1 MAFFAVAGW
10 PCVALRAA
18 ILGQRAGWTPS
29 LLPQG
34 VRTTRSKIEAVM
46 QQNKNLI
53 IAIALCLGIMF
64 GWGWIAEQMGWV
76 TRPNPAEVAKVQ
88 SEQQAAQMAVQ
99 AQVQQEAVQKA
110 QAATI
115 PAFTPAPGRDVR
127 VDTPLYKAVIYSGG
141 GTLRSF
147 TLNDYHTERA
157 ESTPLINLVDPR
169 TAAVAPLGL
178 LINGQPSW
186 STGNWVVEGLADGQ
200 NVVVEAGKPSVLRLV
215 GEVDGVRIVREL
227 TFRADTYL
235 ISEKIRLT
243 PLGDQPRSVRVGYT
257 MGEDSSAASEGQY
270 DGMRIAWNMDGKFKE
285 ESSAKDLAE
294 KGILERGN
302 ILWAGAMSTYFMSTV
317 APVNTTDL
325 TLKGR
330 LQNDVYRVALEQ
342 GEVVAQPGAE
352 TQLDVSYWVGPKVRT
367 LLAKAPNDLVSSI
380 DLGMFSLIAKGLLW
394 LLQIFYDYVH
404 NWGVAIILL
413 TVVIKAVFWPL
424 TAKSYSSMEK
434 MKKLQPMMVALREKY
449 ADDKETLNKETMGLY
464 KTYGVN
470 PASGC
475 IPILVQLPVFFGLYQ
490 ALLTSTELRHASFIT
505 YLPGTDIL
513 WLADLSSK
521 DPFYI
526 TPIIMGATMFLQQ
539 RMSPPAGDPM
549 QQKIMLFLPLIFT
562 VMFLGFPSGLVLYW
576 LVNNVL
582 SIAQQWMMI
591 RKTQS
596 AQA

>member
-1 MAFFAVAGW
+1 
-10 PCVALRAA
+10 
-18 ILGQRAGWTPS
+18 
-29 LLPQG
+29 
-34 VRTTRSKIEAVM
+34 M

-53 IAIALCLGIMF
+53 IAIVLCLGIMF
-64 GWGWIAEQMGWV
+64 GWGWLAEQMGWV
-76 TRPNPAEVAKVQ
+76 SRPDPAEVAKVQ
-88 SEQQAAQMAVQ
+88 AQQQAAHEAEQ
-99 AQVQQEAVQKA
+99 AKTQLEAAQKA

-115 PAFTPAPGRDVR
+115 PTFTPAPGRDVR
-127 VDTPLYKAVIYSGG
+127 VETPLYQADIYSGG

-147 TLNDYHTERA
+147 ILKDYH
-157 ESTPLINLVDPR
+157 SGLDKNTPRVNLVDPR

-186 STGNWVVEGLADGQ
+186 STGKWAVEGLAEGAGV
-200 NVVVEAGKPSVLRLV
+200 NVDKSGSSTLRLV
-215 GEVDGVRIVREL
+215 GEVDGLRIVREL
-227 TFRADTYL
+227 TFQADTYL
-235 ISEKIRLT
+235 VSEKIRVT
-243 PLGDQPRSVRVGYT
+243 PLGDQARSVRVGYT
-257 MGEDSSAASEGQY
+257 MGEDASAAAGGQY
-270 DGMRIAWNMDGKFKE
+270 DGMRLAWSMDGKFKE
-285 ESSAKDLAE
+285 DTSAKDLAE
-294 KGILERGN
+294 KGVLERGK
-302 ILWAGAMSTYFMSTV
+302 IMWAAAMSTYFMSAV
-317 APVNTTDL
+317 APANTTDI

-342 GEVVAQPGAE
+342 GEVVAQPGVE
-352 TQLDVSYWVGPKVRT
+352 TQLDVSYWVGPKVRS
-367 LLAKAPNDLVSSI
+367 LLVKAPNDLVTSI

-394 LLQIFYDYVH
+394 LLQFFYDYVH

-413 TVVIKAVFWPL
+413 TVVIKAAFWPL

-434 MKKLQPMMVALREKY
+434 MKKLQPMMTSLREKY
-449 ADDKETLNKETMGLY
+449 GDNKEALNKEMMGLY

-490 ALLTSTELRHASFIT
+490 ALLTSIELRHASFVT
-505 YLPGTDIL
+505 YLPGTDML
-513 WLADLSSK
+513 WLADLSAK

-539 RMSPPAGDPM
+539 KMTPPAGDPM

-576 LVNNVL
+576 LVNNIL

-591 RKTQS
+591 RKGQK

>member
-1 MAFFAVAGW
+1 MAFSAAAGW
-10 PCVALRAA
+10 LCVALRAVT
-18 ILGQRAGWTPS
+18 LGRRAGWTLS
-29 LLPQG
+29 HLPHG
-34 VRTTRSKIEAVM
+34 VRTTRSNIEAVM

-53 IAIALCLGIMF
+53 IAIVLCLGIMF
-64 GWGWIAEQMGWV
+64 GWGWLAEQMGWV
-76 TRPNPAEVAKVQ
+76 TRPDPAEVARVQ
-88 SEQQAAQMAVQ
+88 AEQQAAQQ
-99 AQVQQEAVQKA
+99 AAQLQAQQEAAQKA

-127 VDTPLYKAVIYSGG
+127 VDTPLFSAVIYSGG

-147 TLNDYHTERA
+147 QLNDYRVGLDKTSPRV
-157 ESTPLINLVDPR
+157 NLVQER

-178 LINGQPSW
+178 LVNGQPSW
-186 STGNWVVEGLADGQ
+186 STGKWAVEGLAEGQ
-200 NVVVEAGKPSVLRLV
+200 DMRVEPGKSETLRLV
-215 GEVDGVRIVREL
+215 GEVDGVRVVREL

-243 PLGDQPRSVRVGYT
+243 PLGDQARSVRLGYT
-257 MGEDSSAASEGQY
+257 VGEDSSAASGGQY

-285 ESSAKDLAE
+285 DTSAKDLAE
-294 KGILERGN
+294 KGVLERGK
-302 ILWAGAMSTYFMSTV
+302 ILWAGAMSTYFMSSI
-317 APVNTTDL
+317 APANTSDL

-342 GEVVAQPGAE
+342 GEMTAQPGVE
-352 TQLDVSYWVGPKVRT
+352 TQMDVSYWVGPKVRT

-394 LLQIFYDYVH
+394 LLQFFHNYVH
-404 NWGVAIILL
+404 NWGLAIILL

-434 MKKLQPMMVALREKY
+434 MKKLQPMMTALREKY
-449 ADDKETLNKETMGLY
+449 ADDKETMNKELMGLY

-490 ALLTSTELRHASFIT
+490 ALLTSIELRHASFVE
-505 YLPGTDIL
+505 YLPGTDML

-526 TPIIMGATMFLQQ
+526 TPVIMGLTMFLQQ
-539 RMSPPAGDPM
+539 KMSPPAGDPM

-576 LVNNVL
+576 LVNNIL
-582 SIAQQWMMI
+582 SIVQQWMMI
-591 RKTQS
+591 RKTQK
-596 AQA
+596 A

>member
-1 MAFFAVAGW
+1 
-10 PCVALRAA
+10 
-18 ILGQRAGWTPS
+18 
-29 LLPQG
+29 
-34 VRTTRSKIEAVM
+34 M

-53 IAIALCLGIMF
+53 IAIVLCLGIMF
-64 GWGWIAEQMGWV
+64 GWGWLAEQMGWV
-76 TRPNPAEVAKVQ
+76 SRPDQAEVAKIQ
-88 SEQQAAQMAVQ
+88 AQQQVAHEAAQVQ
-99 AQVQQEAVQKA
+99 AQKDAVQKA
-110 QAATI
+110 QAATT
-115 PAFTPAPGRDVR
+115 PVFTPAPGRDVR
-127 VDTPLYKAVIYSGG
+127 VDTPLFKAVIYSGG

-147 TLNDYHTERA
+147 ELNEYRREIAKNSPR
-157 ESTPLINLVDPR
+157 INLVDPR
-169 TAAVAPLGL
+169 TSAVAPMGL

-186 STGNWVVEGLADGQ
+186 STGQWVVEGLADDQ
-200 NVVVEAGKPSVLRLV
+200 NLHVEAGKTGTVRFV
-215 GEVDGVRIVREL
+215 GEVDGVRVTREL

-257 MGEDSSAASEGQY
+257 TGEDSSAASGGQY

-285 ESSAKDLAE
+285 DSSTTDLAE
-294 KGILERGN
+294 KGVLERGK
-302 ILWAGAMSTYFMSTV
+302 ILWAGAMSTYFMSAV
-317 APVNTTDL
+317 APANTDDV

-342 GEVVAQPGAE
+342 GEVVAQPGVE
-352 TQLDVSYWVGPKVRT
+352 TQLDVSYWIGPKVRS

-394 LLQIFYDYVH
+394 LLQFFYDYVH

-413 TVVIKAVFWPL
+413 TVVIKAAFWPL

-434 MKKLQPMMVALREKY
+434 MKKLQPMMTKLREKH
-449 ADDKETLNKETMGLY
+449 ADDKETLNKEMMGLY

-490 ALLTSTELRHASFIT
+490 ALLTSIELRHASFIT
-505 YLPGTDIL
+505 YLPGTDML

-526 TPIIMGATMFLQQ
+526 TPIIMGVTMFMQQ

-562 VMFLGFPSGLVLYW
+562 VMFLGFPAGLVLYW
-576 LVNNVL
+576 LVNNIL

-591 RKTQS
+591 RKTQKV
-596 AQA
+596 QE